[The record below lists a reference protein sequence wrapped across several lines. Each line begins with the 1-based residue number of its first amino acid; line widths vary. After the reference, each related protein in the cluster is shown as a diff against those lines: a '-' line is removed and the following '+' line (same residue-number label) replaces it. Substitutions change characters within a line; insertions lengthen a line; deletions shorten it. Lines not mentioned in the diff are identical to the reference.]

1 MSAFGR
7 LVDLC
12 RLPDLSKR
20 SRREMTTSPAAVSV
34 SVVITTYN
42 HARFLAEA
50 IDSVR
55 NQTVKPDEIIVVD
68 DGSSDN
74 PESVVRQYD
83 DVRYIRQ
90 KNQGLA
96 AARNTGMTAACGEF
110 IAFLDADDRL
120 RPMALAT
127 NLALFRDNPN
137 YAFVYGAFRDID
149 ETGAIRNNVPLR
161 PAGQD
166 PYAGFLTDNLIGMH
180 ATVLYRR
187 RTLEAAGGFD
197 RSLRACEDYDV
208 YLRLSRANKV
218 ACTPE
223 CLADYRRHATN
234 MSNNNPMML
243 RAALK
248 VLRRQRDIAQ
258 TNPDWAAA
266 HRQGVEK
273 WKCYYTDMQL
283 RQVATALR
291 LRSSLADQLGNTIAV
306 SLVAPLQTAMM
317 LRRRFRRW
325 SSRHRSIVWFGDL
338 QRTAPFSSEFGFD
351 RGRPVDRR
359 YIETFLA
366 SCSSNISGRV
376 LEIGD
381 NAYTI
386 RFGGSRVTTSEVL
399 NRYDGHPSTTFVG
412 DLAKGDGLPS
422 EAFDCIV
429 LTQTLHL
436 LFDMPAAVATLWRIL
451 KPGGVLLV
459 TVPWVSPIDRGEWG
473 DSWFWSITP
482 AALRRL
488 LSDRFGAKNVEVSH
502 YGNPYSA
509 TGFLYGLAEHELDSA
524 MLDVHDPNCPVIAAA
539 RAFRR

>member
-1 MSAFGR
+1 
-7 LVDLC
+7 
-12 RLPDLSKR
+12 
-20 SRREMTTSPAAVSV
+20 MTTRPAAYSV

-55 NQTVKPDEIIVVD
+55 NQTVKPDEIIIVD
-68 DGSSDN
+68 DGSSDD
-74 PESVVRQYD
+74 PESVVRRYD
-83 DVRYIRQ
+83 DVHYIRQ

-96 AARNTGMTAACGEF
+96 AARDTGMTAARGEF

-120 RPMALAT
+120 RPVALAT
-127 NLALFRDNPN
+127 NLALFHDNPDC
-137 YAFVYGAFRDID
+137 ALVYGAYRDID
-149 ETGAIRNNVPLR
+149 EAGAVRNTVPLR
-161 PAGQD
+161 SAGAD
-166 PYAGFLTDNLIGMH
+166 PYAGFLTGNLIGMH

-223 CLADYRRHATN
+223 CLADYRRHASN
-234 MSNNNPMML
+234 MSKSNPMML

-248 VLRRQRDIAQ
+248 VLRRQRNVAQ

-266 HRQGVEK
+266 YRQGVEK
-273 WKCYYTDMQL
+273 WKLYYTDMQL
-283 RQVATALR
+283 AQLGTALR
-291 LRSSLADQLGNTIAV
+291 SRSSLVGQLSSTIAV
-306 SLVAPLQTAMM
+306 SLAAPLQTAVMV
-317 LRRRFRRW
+317 RHRFRRR
-325 SSRHRSIVWFGDL
+325 SSRHRSSAWFGDL
-338 QRTAPFSSEFGFD
+338 ERTVPFSTEFGFD
-351 RGRPVDRR
+351 RGKPVDRR
-359 YIETFLA
+359 YVETFLA
-366 SCSSNISGRV
+366 SCSLNISGRV
-376 LEIGD
+376 LEVGD
-381 NAYTI
+381 NAYTM

-399 NRYDGHPSTTFVG
+399 NRYAGHPLTTYVG
-412 DLAKGDGLPS
+412 DLANSEDLPS
-422 EAFDCIV
+422 ETFDCIV

-436 LFDMPAAVATLWRIL
+436 VFDLPAAVATLWRIL
-451 KPGGVLLV
+451 KPGGVLLI

-473 DSWFWSITP
+473 GSWYWSITP

-502 YGNPYSA
+502 YGSAYSA
-509 TGFLYGLAEHELDSA
+509 TGFLYGLAEHELNSA
-524 MLDVHDPNCPVIAAA
+524 LLDVNDPNCPVIVAA